1 MPIITSARDHLL
13 TARAQEK
20 KPFKSL
26 DWSALVSG
34 NRVAAG
40 LDAFDHRKHVS
51 LWRWWFNRVLEL
63 IGFSG
68 G

>member
-1 MPIITSARDHLL
+1 MPIITAARDHML

-20 KPFKSL
+20 KPFTSL
-26 DWSALVSG
+26 DWSSLVSG

-51 LWRWWFNRVLEL
+51 LALAVHEEIEADR
-63 IGFSG
+63 FSG

>member
-1 MPIITSARDHLL
+1 ML

-34 NRVAAG
+34 NRLAAG

-51 LWRWWFNRVLEL
+51 PFAYWQELEEMSTDVFCYL
-63 IGFSG
+63 
-68 G
+68 